1 MADLQSYID
10 WSAVEAVNCKA
21 QSAANALKQGYRDDN
36 KLVLETDTD
45 SQLLLH
51 VSFKHPVK
59 SISGIQIQSQT
70 SPDQAPKS
78 IKLFVNRRT
87 IGFGDAMDSPATMTL
102 ELNNE
107 DLNGDKII
115 PLPIVRFRNVSC
127 LTIFAEENQAEDN
140 DLATKIEKIVV
151 IGYAGDK
158 MDVSSIK
165 DVSKD
170 Q

>member
-1 MADLQSYID
+1 MSLSH
-10 WSAVEAVNCKA
+10 SAIV
-21 QSAANALKQGYRDDN
+21 
-36 KLVLETDTD
+36 
-45 SQLLLH
+45 
-51 VSFKHPVK
+51 
-59 SISGIQIQSQT
+59 
-70 SPDQAPKS
+70 
-78 IKLFVNRRT
+78 
-87 IGFGDAMDSPATMTL
+87 DATDSPATMTL